1 MKILRPALLILVLFT
16 AAVSA
21 EPDFVHCFDFGCK
34 STREID
40 YSERHWRQ
48 VRAVFDG
55 GIHDREEEKQAIRR
69 AIALMESISGELAGT
84 HLDKAGNYPGYDLAR
99 QMDCIDESTNT
110 YQYLHALERL
120 QLLKWH
126 RVDLKQRRIVWFLTH
141 WTATITEIDSGKR
154 FAVDSWYRDN
164 GELPYIQPI
173 EDWQKKRDWPA
184 AFNPE
189 LKAG

>member
-1 MKILRPALLILVLFT
+1 MKILRPAPLLLLLFT

-34 STREID
+34 STSEIT
-40 YSERHWRQ
+40 YSETHWRQ
-48 VRAVFDG
+48 VHAVFAS
-55 GIHDREEEKQAIRR
+55 GINGPDQEKQAIRR

-84 HLDKAGNYPGYDLAR
+84 YLDRAGNYPGYDLAR

-110 YQYLHALERL
+110 FQYLLALERL

-141 WTATITEIDSGKR
+141 WTATIAEIDSGKR

-164 GELPYIQPI
+164 GEMPYIQPL
-173 EDWQKKRDWPA
+173 EDWRKKRDWPA